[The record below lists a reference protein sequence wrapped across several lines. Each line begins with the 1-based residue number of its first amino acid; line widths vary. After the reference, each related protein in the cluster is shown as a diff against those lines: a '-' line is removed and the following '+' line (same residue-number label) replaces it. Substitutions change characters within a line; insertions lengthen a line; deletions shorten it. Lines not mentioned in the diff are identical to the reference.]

1 MFLKMKGDT
10 SYMCETQAEGCTV
23 YERSQNQR
31 GISAAESGSYWR
43 WFQDDEGTEHLSC
56 ERTGTVWLQGE
67 KVQWRSGCPE
77 GLWSFHP
84 RRYLKATWAWS
95 WDFAVGG
102 PAWAGGW
109 SRWPPEA
116 PSNLSHAVIPLT
128 WASPGAD
135 VDIWLHVAIKTNS
148 PGAATTELLNK
159 LSILQ
164 NNLWEPIP
172 SWQL

>member
-1 MFLKMKGDT
+1 MALFHNLYYPEMFLKMKGDT

-31 GISAAESGSYWR
+31 GISAAETGRYWR

-77 GLWSFHP
+77 RFWSFHP

-102 PAWAGGW
+102 WPCL
-109 SRWPPEA
+109 SRGLVQVASRGPFQPQPRCDSINMGISRSRCWY
-116 PSNLSHAVIPLT
+116 LT
-128 WASPGAD
+128 ACG
-135 VDIWLHVAIKTNS
+135 HK
-148 PGAATTELLNK
+148 NK
-159 LSILQ
+159 
-164 NNLWEPIP
+164 
-172 SWQL
+172 